1 MVFVGIM
8 NYMNDN
14 KNISACGID
23 FGTSNST
30 IGISTNSNTKLI
42 PLEGNSPI
50 LKSSIFF
57 SSEDGA
63 HYIGQNGV
71 DKYFD
76 GYPGRLMLS
85 LKSIL
90 GSYLVQEKIVVC
102 KKSISYLEIIGL
114 VLQYIKTT
122 AESSLDTELNKVILG
137 RPVRYH
143 DYDDTKDRLAQ
154 ATMQEIAIAQGF
166 KEVEFQFE
174 PIAAALDYESTIN
187 SEELALIVDIG
198 GGTSD
203 FTIIKI
209 NGKYKTCDRKED
221 ILANCG
227 VHIGGTDF
235 DRELSLHSIMPLLG
249 KGSLMKSTNGS
260 YIEVPSSIYYDLT
273 TWHLLSFL
281 YSHKTINNLKQVY
294 AAAKD
299 KILIQR
305 ALDVLQKRLGHYLLS
320 TVEKAKISLS
330 QQTNLK
336 VDLSVIEQNLEL
348 IITREQFELSCLRL
362 VSQLETTI
370 GGALN
375 QAGIKA
381 SDINSVFVTGGT
393 TQIPSVYNCI
403 KTLFPNAK
411 YVTGDIFGSVGKG
424 LAIQA
429 QRTWGSYL

>member
-1 MVFVGIM
+1 MI
-8 NYMNDN
+8 DN

-30 IGISTNSNTKLI
+30 IGVCTNNNTRLI
-42 PLEGNSPI
+42 NLEGNSPI

-57 SSEDGA
+57 STDDA
-63 HYIGQNGV
+63 THYIGQSGV
-71 DKYFD
+71 DRYCD

-90 GSYLVQEKIVVC
+90 GSYLAQEKIVVC
-102 KKSISYLEIIGL
+102 KNSLSYVEIIGL
-114 VLQYIKTT
+114 VLKHIKTT
-122 AESSLDTELNKVILG
+122 AESSLNTELNKVILG

-143 DYDDTKDRLAQ
+143 DHDDARDRLAQ
-154 ATMQEIAIAQGF
+154 VTMQEIALAQGF
-166 KEVEFQFE
+166 KEVAFQFE

-187 SEELALIVDIG
+187 SEEIALIVDIG

-209 NGKYKTCDRKED
+209 NSKHKTDDRKED
-221 ILANCG
+221 ILANYG

-235 DRELSLHSIMPLLG
+235 DRELSLHSVMPLLG
-249 KGSLMKSTNGS
+249 KGSLMKSINGS

-294 AAAKD
+294 AAATD
-299 KILIQR
+299 KKLIQR
-305 ALDVLQKRLGHYLLS
+305 ALEILEKRLGHYLLS
-320 TVEKAKISLS
+320 TVEKAKIYLS
-330 QQTNLK
+330 QQEKIN
-336 VDLSVIEQNLEL
+336 VDLSVIEKNLEL
-348 IITREQFELSCLRL
+348 NITREEFELSC
-362 VSQLETTI
+362 VSLIAQLETTI
-370 GGALN
+370 NSTLN
-375 QAGIKA
+375 LANIKT

-411 YVTGDIFGSVGKG
+411 YITGDIFGSVGKG

-429 QRTWGSYL
+429 HRTWGNCK

>member
-1 MVFVGIM
+1 MH
-8 NYMNDN
+8 DN
-14 KNISACGID
+14 KNITACGID

-30 IGISTNSNTKLI
+30 IGICANNNPQLI
-42 PLEGNSPI
+42 PLDGDSPI

-57 SSEDGA
+57 STEDGA

-90 GSYLVQEKIVVC
+90 GSSLAQEKIVVC
-102 KKSISYLEIIGL
+102 KKSISYVEIIGL
-114 VLQYIKTT
+114 VLQHMKTT
-122 AESSLDTELNKVILG
+122 AEISLNTELNKVILG

-143 DYDDTKDRLAQ
+143 DYDDAKDRLAQ
-154 ATMQEIAIAQGF
+154 TTMKEIALAQGF
-166 KEVEFQFE
+166 KEVAFQFE

-209 NGKYKTCDRKED
+209 NGKYKTDNRKED

-227 VHIGGTDF
+227 IHIGGTDF
-235 DRELSLHSIMPLLG
+235 DRELSLKTVMPLLG
-249 KGSLMKSTNGS
+249 KGSLMKSVNGS

-281 YSHKTINNLKQVY
+281 YSHKTINNLKHVY

-299 KILIQR
+299 KQLIQR

-320 TVEKAKISLS
+320 TVEEAKISLS
-330 QQTNLK
+330 QQRDLN
-336 VDLSVIEQNLEL
+336 VDLSAIDKNLEL
-348 IITREQFELSCLRL
+348 SITREQFERSCCTL

-370 GGALN
+370 NNTLN
-375 QAGIKA
+375 QAGEKA
-381 SDINSVFVTGGT
+381 SDISSVFVTGGT
-393 TQIPSVYNCI
+393 TQIPTVAKCI
-403 KTLFPNAK
+403 KSLLPNAK

-429 QRTWGSYL
+429 QRTWGSQ